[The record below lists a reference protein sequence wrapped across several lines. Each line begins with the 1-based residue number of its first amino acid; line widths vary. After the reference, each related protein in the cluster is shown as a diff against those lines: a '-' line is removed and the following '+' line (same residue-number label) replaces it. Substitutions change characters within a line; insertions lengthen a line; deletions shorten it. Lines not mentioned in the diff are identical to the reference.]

1 MTDEAQLTSPRI
13 QRLRRE
19 MESRG
24 PAAVDL
30 FWDEVEAATTPLVEA
45 IPDDDT
51 DVLVTFVWRGDLD
64 TKSVR
69 VWHDDML
76 GTTPAEAAMLRL
88 GETNVWH
95 KTFRLASALRFEYV
109 FYPNDPEL
117 DDEPLPSPETYEVA
131 LRLDPLNPKRYLLPD
146 DGEHPEW
153 NDFFGGWSSWVK
165 REQSL
170 AELPAAL
177 PQPWVAERADV
188 AKGIVDK
195 HRFESATL
203 GNTRAVYVYTSP
215 GYDATSESTWLLI
228 LFDAWSYR
236 AIIPMPTIL
245 DNLVADGD
253 IPPLAA
259 VLVDHPSF
267 DERMRELSFEEPG
280 PAFETAVA
288 DEVMP
293 WIGERYRVASDARR
307 VIIGGASN
315 GADAAA
321 RIAVAH
327 PELFGNVLSQSGTY
341 GRSPS
346 GDTEPEW
353 LARWIAELPRLPIRF
368 HLEAGTMESDP
379 GRSGVSILQSNRHLR
394 TVLRARDYDVH
405 LVEFSG
411 GHQMLCWQGTIRD
424 ALMWLM
430 SAGT

>member
-1 MTDEAQLTSPRI
+1 
-13 QRLRRE
+13 
-19 MESRG
+19 
-24 PAAVDL
+24 
-30 FWDEVEAATTPLVEA
+30 
-45 IPDDDT
+45 
-51 DVLVTFVWRGDLD
+51 
-64 TKSVR
+64 
-69 VWHDDML
+69 
-76 GTTPAEAAMLRL
+76 MLRL

-170 AELPAAL
+170 AELAGGASPALGGRARRRGEGNRRQASL
-177 PQPWVAERADV
+177 RERDSRQHAGGLRLHVA
-188 AKGIVDK
+188 GIRRDRK
-195 HRFESATL
+195 
-203 GNTRAVYVYTSP
+203 
-215 GYDATSESTWLLI
+215 STWLLI

-327 PELFGNVLSQSGTY
+327 PELFGNVLSNRGHTG
-341 GRSPS
+341 GRPPV
-346 GDTEPEW
+346 TPN
-353 LARWIAELPRLPIRF
+353 
-368 HLEAGTMESDP
+368 
-379 GRSGVSILQSNRHLR
+379 RSG
-394 TVLRARDYDVH
+394 
-405 LVEFSG
+405 
-411 GHQMLCWQGTIRD
+411 
-424 ALMWLM
+424 
-430 SAGT
+430 

>member
-1 MTDEAQLTSPRI
+1 MAQDVPPRVRPPVRI
-13 QRLRRE
+13 RLYR
-19 MESRG
+19 
-24 PAAVDL
+24 
-30 FWDEVEAATTPLVEA
+30 
-45 IPDDDT
+45 
-51 DVLVTFVWRGDLD
+51 
-64 TKSVR
+64 
-69 VWHDDML
+69 
-76 GTTPAEAAMLRL
+76 
-88 GETNVWH
+88 
-95 KTFRLASALRFEYV
+95 
-109 FYPNDPEL
+109 NDPEL

-353 LARWIAELPRLPIRF
+353 LARWIANRR
-368 HLEAGTMESDP
+368 GYRSGSTWRP
-379 GRSGVSILQSNRHLR
+379 GRWRATPAGVESAFSSR
-394 TVLRARDYDVH
+394 TGIFGR
-405 LVEFSG
+405 SS
-411 GHQMLCWQGTIRD
+411 
-424 ALMWLM
+424 ALATTTSTWSSSVADTRCCAGKEP
-430 SAGT
+430 SATP